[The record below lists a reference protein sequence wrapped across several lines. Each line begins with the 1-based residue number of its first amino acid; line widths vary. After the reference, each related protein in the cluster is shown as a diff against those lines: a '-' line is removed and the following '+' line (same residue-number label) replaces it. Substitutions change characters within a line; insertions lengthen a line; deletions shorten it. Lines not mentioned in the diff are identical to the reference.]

1 MISQGANQVNS
12 FTIIYFPLSSEVGM
26 GWDGQF
32 ADKAEKGELVIGVV
46 GLGYVGLPTAL
57 GFYNSGFRIWGGG
70 ISQIHTANQFP
81 NAT

>member
-1 MISQGANQVNS
+1 
-12 FTIIYFPLSSEVGM
+12 M

-57 GFYNSGFRIWGGG
+57 GFYNSGFRIWG
-70 ISQIHTANQFP
+70 IEKSKSKLSDLLLQRNPTKEKKYDNLIP
-81 NAT
+81 DPRDSR